1 MTAPATSPEAGVHA
15 PLTSPGRLSTWGAAL
30 GMALLPVLLALVA
43 SGVLLAAMGVDT
55 IAFYRDMLTASVL
68 RASGLQDTITR
79 MSPILLIAA
88 GLIVVFRANLWNL
101 GADGQYLLGAAF
113 VAGVGPT
120 LVVAGLPP
128 LAIWLLLS
136 ALAMTVG
143 AAWTIV
149 PSWLRSRY
157 GINEIITTLMMSFI
171 GVSLANILVKG
182 PFKGTAMVPQ
192 TEVIPIDARLATL
205 PGTSIHIGVFVALAV
220 CVIVYV
226 VFARTAFG
234 TRIDVLGANPRAAVH
249 LGINVKRLIVVAF
262 LISGALVGLAASM
275 DIQGIFGYMRADWNP
290 AYGLAV
296 VPIVFLARLNALAV
310 IPFAFFFSML
320 YIGGAY
326 AARRA
331 DLPADFVL
339 LFIGLMLLFMVV
351 TQYLRDRRA
360 RGEPILPRRPRR
372 ATSGA

>member
-1 MTAPATSPEAGVHA
+1 MTAPATSPEAGMHA
-15 PLTSPGRLSTWGAAL
+15 PVASPGRLSTWGTAL
-30 GMALLPVLLALVA
+30 AMALLPVLLALVVT
-43 SGVLLAAMGVDT
+43 GVLLAFMGADA
-55 IAFYRDMLTASVL
+55 IAFYRDILTAGL
-68 RASGLQDTITR
+68 FRATGLQDTITR

-113 VAGVGPT
+113 VAGAGPA
-120 LVVAGLPP
+120 LLAAGLPP
-128 LAIWLLLS
+128 ILMWALLS
-136 ALAMTVG
+136 TIAMGVG
-143 AAWTIV
+143 AAWTII
-149 PSWLRSRY
+149 PAWLKSRY

-192 TEVIPIDARLATL
+192 TEVIPVEARLAVL
-205 PGTSIHIGVFVALAV
+205 PGTSIHIGVLVALAV
-220 CVIVYV
+220 CAVIYV

-234 TRIDVLGANPRAAVH
+234 TRLDVLGANPRAAVH
-249 LGINVKRLIVVAF
+249 LGIDVKRLIIVAF

-296 VPIVFLARLNALAV
+296 VPIVFLARFNALAV

-320 YIGGAY
+320 SIGGSY

-339 LFIGLMLLFMVV
+339 LFVGLMLLFMVV

-360 RGEPILPRRPRR
+360 RGEPILPARLRR
-372 ATSGA
+372 AMSGD